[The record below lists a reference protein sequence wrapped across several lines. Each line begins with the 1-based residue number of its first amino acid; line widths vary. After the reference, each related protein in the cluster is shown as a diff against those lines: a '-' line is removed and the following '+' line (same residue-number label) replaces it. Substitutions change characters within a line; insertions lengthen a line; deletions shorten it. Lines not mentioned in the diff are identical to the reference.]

1 MKKTVCII
9 DDEFRAR
16 ERVRNLLK
24 NETDFSIIGEADNG
38 SDAVELIEN
47 EKPDLVILDIK
58 MPGLSGFQILQEIT
72 HKPAV
77 IFVTAFNEHAVQAF
91 DVHAIDYLLKP
102 FQEKRF
108 SEALSRVHIGESLNI
123 DTLIQLRELIE
134 GSVSGKTFI
143 DRITVKDRFEF
154 RVIPAVE
161 IDFFSTEDGL
171 VFLHV
176 DGIKYVIDQTLTG
189 LEKKLDPDLFFRAHR
204 KSLINIKKVDRMVPW
219 GRGRYVLRF
228 SNEEKVHLSKEK
240 TTMFKKLIGLGL

>member
-16 ERVRNLLK
+16 ERVRDLLI
-24 NETDFSIIGEADNG
+24 NETNFSISGEADNG
-38 SDAVELIEN
+38 SDAVDLIDRVT
-47 EKPDLVILDIK
+47 PDLVILDIK
-58 MPGLSGFQILQEIT
+58 MPGLSGFQILQEAT

-102 FQEKRF
+102 FQDERF
-108 SEALSRVHIGESLNI
+108 YEAISRVQIGESPNT
-123 DTLIQLRELIE
+123 DTISELRELIE
-134 GSVSGKTFI
+134 GSVNNKSYL

-154 RVIPAVE
+154 RVIPVVE

-171 VFLHV
+171 VFLHA
-176 DGIKYVIDQTLTG
+176 DGIKYVIDQTLTQ

-204 KSLINIKKVDRMVPW
+204 KSLVNIKKVDRMVPW

-228 SNEEKVHLSKEK
+228 SNDEKVHLSKEK
-240 TTMFKKLIGLGL
+240 TRKFKRLIGLN